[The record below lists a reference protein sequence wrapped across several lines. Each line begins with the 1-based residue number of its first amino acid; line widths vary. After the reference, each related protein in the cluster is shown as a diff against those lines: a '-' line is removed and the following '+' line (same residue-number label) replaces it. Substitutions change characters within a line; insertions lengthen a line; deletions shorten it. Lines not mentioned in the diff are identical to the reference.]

1 MKRKILNLGI
11 AALFLLSISTITTS
25 CGGAEQKQETHQHDE
40 DGEDQHSH
48 KEDGH
53 NHK

>member
-25 CGGAEQKQETHQHDE
+25 CGGAEQKQETHEHEEGDEDHHEHDE
-40 DGEDQHSH
+40 DSH
-48 KEDGH
+48 D
-53 NHK
+53 HK